1 MAEFDEKVKKT
12 TEEIERLKKAIEEAK
27 ETIKSYEDMNRFSG
41 GGYEDIINEEI
52 RSLQVLNKELDK
64 AKEKFDNIT
73 KIDRGNGHKVKAN
86 YENAVL
92 GVEYERQKNSGVLSA
107 EREYEILEQ
116 YYKKMHEGTNDS
128 IKTARFLGYVTCCS
142 F

>member
-73 KIDRGNGHKVKAN
+73 KIDRGNGHN
-86 YENAVL
+86 RTTGRL
-92 GVEYERQKNSGVLSA
+92 
-107 EREYEILEQ
+107 
-116 YYKKMHEGTNDS
+116 
-128 IKTARFLGYVTCCS
+128 
-142 F
+142 